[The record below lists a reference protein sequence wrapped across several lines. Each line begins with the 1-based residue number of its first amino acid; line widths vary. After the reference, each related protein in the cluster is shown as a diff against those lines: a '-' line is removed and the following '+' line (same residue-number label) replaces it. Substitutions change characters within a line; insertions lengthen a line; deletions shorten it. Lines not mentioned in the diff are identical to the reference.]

1 MAKKRKL
8 KQDHTLNLV
17 SENQTSPTLET
28 ELGRGKVQDNAL
40 KAAVTSSLFRTR
52 VEKAKKGKGSFQRKA
67 KHAGRES
74 YSIAA

>member
-1 MAKKRKL
+1 MAV
-8 KQDHTLNLV
+8 HT
-17 SENQTSPTLET
+17 SFATQGT
-28 ELGRGKVQDNAL
+28 ELGRGTIQDNAL
-40 KAAVTSSLFRTR
+40 KAAVTSTLFRTR

>member
-1 MAKKRKL
+1 MVQCNHA
-8 KQDHTLNLV
+8 
-17 SENQTSPTLET
+17 SPALET

-40 KAAVTSSLFRTR
+40 KAAVTSTLFRTR